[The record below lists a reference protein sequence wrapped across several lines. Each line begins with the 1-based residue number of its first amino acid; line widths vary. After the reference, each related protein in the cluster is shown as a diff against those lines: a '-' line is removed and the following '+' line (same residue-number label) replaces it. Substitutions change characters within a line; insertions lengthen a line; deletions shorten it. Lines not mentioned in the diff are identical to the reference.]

1 MKSGPHADLRV
12 EKMDELMERVAEW
25 IGSKEGRLLIGVSG
39 HGGAGKTTFTQRLV
53 KRLGDQKVNCLNTD
67 PYIVSSS
74 IRKSA
79 LIDYTYDGVNH
90 RYKMTACHP
99 EAHHLGALER
109 DVRMVREGL
118 DFYTIDVHYLER
130 QLITSG
136 KRVTIVE
143 GMSTAFIDPE
153 LFDLKI
159 YFYTD
164 GDTEFA
170 RRSSRDI
177 AERGMDPAYLKASH
191 NERRIQYELFM
202 HPYSRNFDIV
212 IKSEGERQV
221 VEKMAFGLGEYAEKN
236 ECFLEENG

>member
-1 MKSGPHADLRV
+1 MDRLI
-12 EKMDELMERVAEW
+12 EKLVDWAESKKERV
-25 IGSKEGRLLIGVSG
+25 LIGVSG
-39 HGGAGKTTFTQRLV
+39 HGGAGKTTFSGKLLE
-53 KRLGDQKVNCLNTD
+53 RLGSGTVNYLNTD

-74 IRKSA
+74 IRKNA
-79 LIDYTYDGVNH
+79 EIDYTYDGVSH

-109 DVRMVREGL
+109 DVRMAKEGL

-130 QLITSG
+130 ELITSN
-136 KRVTIVE
+136 KQVTIVE
-143 GMSTAFIDPE
+143 GMSAAFIDPE

-177 AERGMDPAYLKASH
+177 AERGMELEYLRHSH
-191 NERRIQYELFM
+191 DERRIQYELFM

-212 IKSEGERQV
+212 VKSEGGRQF
-221 VEKMAFGLGEYAEKN
+221 VEKMGFGFG
-236 ECFLEENG
+236 G